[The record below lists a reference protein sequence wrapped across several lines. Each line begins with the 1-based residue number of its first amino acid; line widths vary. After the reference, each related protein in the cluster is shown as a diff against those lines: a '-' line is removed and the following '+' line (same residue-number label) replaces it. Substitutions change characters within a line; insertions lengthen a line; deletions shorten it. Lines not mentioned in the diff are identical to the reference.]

1 MNTEQIIAQLRSLIE
16 DAESHRNSDGTL
28 DEVFQNDVEAL
39 RYAMIEVKRRGIL
52 NFCHKHSDCFECPL
66 NGNRDVRGL
75 CVFVDDDDEDEL
87 DTVLKAIK
95 DSGEAV
101 E

>member
-16 DAESHRNSDGTL
+16 DAESHREKDGTL
-28 DEVFQNDVEAL
+28 DEVYQKDVDAL
-39 RYAMIEVKRRGIL
+39 RYAMVEVKRRGIL

>member
-1 MNTEQIIAQLRSLIE
+1 MTKVQIIHQLETLIE

-28 DEVFQNDVEAL
+28 DDVFQNDVEAL

-52 NFCHKHSDCFECPL
+52 NFCRKYSDCFECPL
-66 NGNRDVRGL
+66 NGNRDVRDL

>member
-16 DAESHRNSDGTL
+16 DAESHREKDGTL
-28 DEVFQNDVEAL
+28 DEVYQKDVDAL
-39 RYAMIEVKRRGIL
+39 RYAVVEVKRRSVSL
-52 NFCHKHSDCFECPL
+52 FCSRFQKCSDCPLAHVRCECCCY
-66 NGNRDVRGL
+66 DIA
-75 CVFVDDDDEDEL
+75 DENEL

>member
-39 RYAMIEVKRRGIL
+39 RYAMIEVKRRGIF

-66 NGNRDVRGL
+66 NGNRDVRDL

>member
-66 NGNRDVRGL
+66 NGNRDVRDL

-95 DSGEAV
+95 DLGEAV

>member
-66 NGNRDVRGL
+66 NGNRDVRNL

>member
-16 DAESHRNSDGTL
+16 DAESHREKDGTL
-28 DEVFQNDVEAL
+28 DEVFQNDGEAL
-39 RYAMIEVKRRGIL
+39 RSAMIEVKRRGIL
-52 NFCHKHSDCFECPL
+52 NFCHQHSDGFECPL
-66 NGNRDVRGL
+66 NGNRDVRDL

>member
-66 NGNRDVRGL
+66 NGNRDVRDL

>member
-1 MNTEQIIAQLRSLIE
+1 MNTEQIIAQLRSMIE

-66 NGNRDVRGL
+66 NGNRDVRDL

>member
-1 MNTEQIIAQLRSLIE
+1 MTKVQIIHQLESLIE
-16 DAESHRNSDGTL
+16 DAESHREKDGTL
-28 DEVFQNDVEAL
+28 DEVYQKDVDAL
-39 RYAMIEVKRRGIL
+39 RYAMVEVKHRSVSL
-52 NFCHKHSDCFECPL
+52 FCSRFQKCRDCPL
-66 NGNRDVRGL
+66 AYVR
-75 CVFVDDDDEDEL
+75 CECCCYDIADEDEL

>member
-1 MNTEQIIAQLRSLIE
+1 MTKVQIIHQLETLIE

-28 DEVFQNDVEAL
+28 DEVYQNDVEAL
-39 RYAMIEVKRRGIL
+39 QYAIIEVKRRAIT
-52 NFCHKHSDCFECPL
+52 NFCHRHRDCYECPL
-66 NGNRDVRGL
+66 NDNKDVRDL

-95 DSGEAV
+95 DSGDAE

>member
-1 MNTEQIIAQLRSLIE
+1 MTKVQIIHQLETLIE

-28 DEVFQNDVEAL
+28 DEVYQNDVEAL
-39 RYAMIEVKRRGIL
+39 QYAIIEVKRREITT
-52 NFCHKHSDCFECPL
+52 FCHRHRDCYECPL
-66 NGNRDVRGL
+66 NDNKDVRDL
-75 CVFVDDDDEDEL
+75 CVFVDDDDAHEL

-95 DSGEAV
+95 DSGDAE

>member
-16 DAESHRNSDGTL
+16 DAESHSEKDGTL

-66 NGNRDVRGL
+66 NGNRDVRDL